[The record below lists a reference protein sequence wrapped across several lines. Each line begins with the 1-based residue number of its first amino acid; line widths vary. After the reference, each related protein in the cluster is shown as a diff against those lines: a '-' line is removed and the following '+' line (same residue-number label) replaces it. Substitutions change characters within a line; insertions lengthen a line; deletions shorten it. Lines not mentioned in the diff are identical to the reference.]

1 MKKLIAATAMAGLV
15 AAPAVAQTNFIAF
28 SWYDMGVPMSSPGMV
43 EWAELVEELSG
54 GELRPEV
61 FIGTALLAPRA
72 AGQGIRDN
80 VVQVGHHAAIFTP
93 SDMPVASAMNEL
105 GFNFDDPVP
114 TIFAVAEFSM
124 TNPTQLQEWK
134 DNGLVYV
141 GAYTTPPYVLMCRT
155 PVRNLAELRGKR
167 IRTAG
172 SSVSVW
178 VEEAGGI
185 PVNVPSSEMYTGLE
199 RGTLDCATNAAS
211 DLVDRSLMEVAE
223 HTTMIST
230 GMFWSG
236 PQWGVN
242 RGFWASLTPDQR
254 SAMFEASARS
264 MARMVIAYNANVE
277 NALEVAAAAGG
288 NIYEPEED
296 LAASVDGF
304 RERMLLEINDIARD
318 NFGIENAEEVV
329 EDFVSTMNR
338 WIELLA
344 DVDPTD
350 EDALTAIAMR
360 EIYANIDPATF
371 GLD

>member
-1 MKKLIAATAMAGLV
+1 MKKLLALTAATGML
-15 AAPAVAQTNFIAF
+15 AAPALAQTTFIAS
-28 SWYDMGVPMSSPGMV
+28 SWYDAGVPMSSPGYV
-43 EWAELVEELSG
+43 EWAELVEELSDG
-54 GELRPEV
+54 DLQPEV
-61 FIGTALLAPRA
+61 FIGTVLLAPRA

-80 VVQVGHHAAIFTP
+80 IVQVAHHAAIFTP

-105 GFNFDDPVP
+105 GFNFDDPLP

-134 DNGLVYV
+134 DNGLVYL
-141 GAYTTPPYVLMCRT
+141 GAYTTPPYVLMCAS

-172 SSVSVW
+172 SAVSVW

-223 HTTMIST
+223 HTTLVST
-230 GMFWSG
+230 GMYWSG
-236 PQWGVN
+236 PQWGFN
-242 RGFWASLTPDQR
+242 RGFWATLTPEQR
-254 SAMFEASARS
+254 RVLMEASARS
-264 MARMVIAYNANVE
+264 MARMVIAYNANVD

-288 NIYEPEED
+288 NIYEPEAD
-296 LAASVDGF
+296 LVASVEAF
-304 RERMLLEINDIARD
+304 RERMLESIHDIARD
-318 NFGIENAEEVV
+318 DFGIANAEEVV
-329 EDFVSTMNR
+329 EDFIATMEK
-338 WIELLA
+338 WKELLA

-350 EDALTAIAMR
+350 EDTMTELAMR
-360 EIYANIDPATF
+360 EIYAQIDPETY
-371 GLD
+371 GVD